1 MKNAPKLIFLQIFEN
16 FRKNCLFAKK
26 SMAKFSTQLALS
38 LRAQKKMKNKK
49 AEFFLVPI
57 WRNNLYFFSPQKLE
71 KRAHYSRRVG
81 VVAISLWSDALE
93 KSFEKLYSLVFSPG
107 KCFETSR
114 HQKFLKVQKF
124 IQHLQGKTLRNLEK
138 QRLLEIHRSSK
149 KVFVH
154 SRESAL
160 NRFISL

>member
-1 MKNAPKLIFLQIFEN
+1 
-16 FRKNCLFAKK
+16 
-26 SMAKFSTQLALS
+26 
-38 LRAQKKMKNKK
+38 
-49 AEFFLVPI
+49 
-57 WRNNLYFFSPQKLE
+57 
-71 KRAHYSRRVG
+71 VG

-138 QRLLEIHRSSK
+138 QKCSKFTVAVRKSLPTVGKVQRRGLSSSDTHQ
-149 KVFVH
+149 KVV
-154 SRESAL
+154 SETGNCANSVDDL
-160 NRFISL
+160 S